1 MIFSASLRR
10 HGSAARSMSSIRG
23 GADGIMVILR
33 QDSAK
38 KNVNFISFRT
48 EAVPIAAPIKFIAW
62 LSFNASYL

>member
-38 KNVNFISFRT
+38 KNDEI
-48 EAVPIAAPIKFIAW
+48 
-62 LSFNASYL
+62 LQ